1 MAYRDRSLTED
12 IKKNIIDVGLKGDIT
27 EGDKRRYAKIETKPD
42 PFITYPKKP
51 KEPDLE
57 NLNDFQIAF
66 LNAYEKATAKRKLPS
81 KYTKKG
87 LIEVGKLLSGNIF
100 MQHKALSD
108 YKKERESGEREYIEG
123 YTDIAT

>member
-1 MAYRDRSLTED
+1 MVDFAEVQTQSDVDNFNAKYGVNFSITVGGVTWPIETEVLKED

-57 NLNDFQIAF
+57 
-66 LNAYEKATAKRKLPS
+66 KPK
-81 KYTKKG
+81 
-87 LIEVGKLLSGNIF
+87 
-100 MQHKALSD
+100 
-108 YKKERESGEREYIEG
+108 
-123 YTDIAT
+123 

>member
-1 MAYRDRSLTED
+1 MAYRDRSLQED

-66 LNAYEKATAKRKLPS
+66 LNAYEKATAKRKLPT
-81 KYTKKG
+81 KYTK
-87 LIEVGKLLSGNIF
+87 
-100 MQHKALSD
+100 
-108 YKKERESGEREYIEG
+108 
-123 YTDIAT
+123 